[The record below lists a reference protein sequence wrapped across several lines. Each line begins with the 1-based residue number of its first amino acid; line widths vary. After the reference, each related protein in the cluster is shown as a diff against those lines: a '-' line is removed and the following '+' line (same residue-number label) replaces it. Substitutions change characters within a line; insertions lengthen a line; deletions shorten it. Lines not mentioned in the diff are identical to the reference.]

1 MADLVN
7 IVHPYTIKIFGGE
20 LILTPVE
27 NFLDRDKKIANFLRK
42 SLDLGI
48 KIVKHNSSSRFYE
61 MMAYGAISLDPIFGN
76 LLMDE
81 RMENVSTISSTG
93 LPLENEK
100 PEGMNSLEWGMA
112 KERADLDSHL
122 RDIIGN
128 PSRTFYLG
136 GYFDTC
142 IKNMALHQR
151 RNYTPNGEIFC
162 IEEISILGFPKK
174 EAQTKREL
182 EKSCIWMISYEE
194 AMKMIQENNAS
205 RAKNL

>member
-27 NFLDRDKKIANFLRK
+27 NFLDRDQKIANFLRK

-81 RMENVSTISSTG
+81 RMENVSTASSTG
-93 LPLENEK
+93 LPLEDK
-100 PEGMNSLEWGMA
+100 RPEGMNSLEWEMA
-112 KERADLDSHL
+112 KERADSDSCL

-136 GYFDTC
+136 GFLDTC

-151 RNYTPNGEIFC
+151 RNYTPNGKIFC
-162 IEEISILGFPKK
+162 IEGISILGFPDKK
-174 EAQTKREL
+174 ESTRKEL
-182 EKSCIWMISYEE
+182 EKSDIKMISYEE
-194 AMKMIQENNAS
+194 AMKMIGENGAS